1 MDIKDA
7 LQTLQDA
14 GYLSIF
20 WHKQDIVK
28 AFEVMDIEAT
38 DDLVDEVAEFVE
50 DNFDAEIGF
59 NWETLYNAVNELQK
73 NE

>member
-20 WHKQDIVK
+20 WHKEDIVK
-28 AFEVMDIEAT
+28 ACEDMGIDAT

-50 DNFDAEIGF
+50 DYFDAEIGF
-59 NWETLYNAVNELQK
+59 NWETLYNAVNEITK
-73 NE
+73 K